1 MKQIWQKEEK
11 EEPSGK
17 MNLTSPRNIPCQTSS
32 PHRTEL
38 SCESC
43 LSDGQSSAL
52 PESHTGTSLSTLSA
66 TVRFWV
72 QIFWS
77 EPGTEIRMMD
87 RDQNTF
93 TRWSPPANPRVIECG
108 ARFSK
113 KALTVAPAKPARM
126 QTIRVVHKWYILAC
140 KIYQKSDASTTVCFT
155 CRLKYS
161 AHAVYGWMDI
171 LLVQPLSL
179 F

>member
-1 MKQIWQKEEK
+1 MLKENKEYPGWGTKQIWQKEEK

-17 MNLTSPRNIPCQTSS
+17 MNLTTPHNIPCQTSS

-43 LSDGQSSAL
+43 LSDGQSSAP

-66 TVRFWV
+66 AVRFWA

-77 EPGTEIRMMD
+77 EPEMGTRMMD

-93 TRWSPPANPRVIECG
+93 THWGLPANTHVIEWG

-113 KALTVAPAKPARM
+113 KALNGCTCNTCTHANKSCGAQMIHFGM
-126 QTIRVVHKWYILAC
+126 QNIPEIRC
-140 KIYQKSDASTTVCFT
+140 KHNC
-155 CRLKYS
+155 
-161 AHAVYGWMDI
+161 
-171 LLVQPLSL
+171 L
-179 F
+179 FYMQI